1 MRLSGVEA
9 FQHTD
14 TSPEAEARYTDAL
27 RRAGPGKRLR
37 RALELSELTRRL
49 AFDGLRA
56 RHPELD
62 EQALR
67 LKFVEQLYGAEAA
80 RRLAEHRSRS
90 RD

>member
-9 FQHTD
+9 LKHTD
-14 TSPEAEARYTDAL
+14 TSPEAAARYTEAL

-49 AFDGLRA
+49 SFEGLRA

-62 EQALR
+62 VDALR
-67 LKFVEQLYGAEAA
+67 VKFVEQVYGPEAA
-80 RRLAEHRSRS
+80 RRLVEHRSRG
-90 RD
+90 RG